1 MNRVPWPKSWYSTT
15 RRLRSTG
22 PCRSLSSYARNRSI
36 CLSTAPG
43 QSTPQRCARPAVH
56 HEGWAVRAGRRIVL
70 LRCAIPRDLVLLR
83 PREPLAITIVVI
95 KFPVNTS
102 RPRVI
107 PGYFPRINFRSWGRS
122 TAEDPP
128 LHRLLAGRARGR
140 WRRHGG
146 RSRHQERTG
155 RGGAFRSYAGSSR
168 SSWPGRHGGVMC
180 CGMILP
186 ERRPAVWRPPDGP
199 PPQNASQLGRSHGA
213 APTAVPELCR

>member
-43 QSTPQRCARPAVH
+43 QSTPQKCARPAVH
-56 HEGWAVRAGRRIVL
+56 HEEWAVGAGKRTVL
-70 LRCAIPRDLVLLR
+70 LRCAIPRGLVLLR

-102 RPRVI
+102 RPLVI
-107 PGYFPRINFRSWGRS
+107 PGYFFRIIFRSWGRS
-122 TAEDPP
+122 TAEDSP

-155 RGGAFRSYAGSSR
+155 HGGAFYSYAGS
-168 SSWPGRHGGVMC
+168 C
-180 CGMILP
+180 
-186 ERRPAVWRPPDGP
+186 
-199 PPQNASQLGRSHGA
+199 
-213 APTAVPELCR
+213 